1 MVVSTTFIAADS
13 WHHPQKPTGKVMC
26 LSMLNEQMNLYL
38 QTLDQSFLE
47 QSEEDMVT
55 Q

>member
-1 MVVSTTFIAADS
+1 MVVSTAFIVADL
-13 WHHPQKPTGKVMC
+13 WHHLQKPTGKVMC
-26 LSMLNEQMNLYL
+26 SSMLNVELNLYL

-47 QSEEDMVT
+47 QSEEDIVT

>member
-1 MVVSTTFIAADS
+1 
-13 WHHPQKPTGKVMC
+13 MC
-26 LSMLNEQMNLYL
+26 SSMLNVELNLYL

-47 QSEEDMVT
+47 QSKEDIVT